1 MVYNVYAFTNNKE
14 TVLMK
19 FKKLTLDESL
29 FDDDFEA
36 DVAQS
41 SGSIATEGDFSS
53 YIDDDFSDPDYTPDG
68 LIPKGP
74 EAGESTGIADTLI
87 ALINDEWEAIRGYNN
102 FVDMIKGIMDNIPVE
117 NVDKMLPVIA
127 DIVNEENKHVGQLQE
142 LLKLISPNAS
152 SIEQG
157 SQEGAS
163 QIADSGHEWVN
174 GKLKVEMMPEQRPQT
189 EVPTNQVDNTCT
201 LYDVDDDF

>member
-14 TVLMK
+14 TILMK

-29 FDDDFEA
+29 FDDDFQAEETPSFGRIPY
-36 DVAQS
+36 D
-41 SGSIATEGDFSS
+41 GEFRD
-53 YIDDDFSDPDYTPDG
+53 YIDDDFSDPDYVPAGVTPR
-68 LIPKGP
+68 GP

-102 FVDMIKGIMDNIPVE
+102 FVDMIKGVMENVPVE
-117 NVDKMLPVIA
+117 NVDKMLPVIE

-142 LLKLISPNAS
+142 LLKLISPNAT
-152 SIEQG
+152 SIESG
-157 SQEGAS
+157 AQEGAS
-163 QIADSGHEWVN
+163 QISNSGHEWVD
-174 GKLKVEMMPEQRPQT
+174 GKLKVEMMPSPNSNSEL
-189 EVPTNQVDNTCT
+189 PTNEVDNTCT